1 MGFRI
6 LGPLEV
12 RANGEPLELGGQKQ
26 RALLARLL
34 EQLLLALSRARRQ
47 AEALAAHQDARSTL
61 VEELGIEPGKP
72 LRELQQAILRQDPA
86 LDFAPVALP
95 AAEAARGIFVG
106 RERELAEL

>member
-1 MGFRI
+1 MRLVCLEQRI
-6 LGPLEV
+6 EADLSAGRHAELVSELESLVKEHPL
-12 RANGEPLELGGQKQ
+12 RK
-26 RALLARLL
+26 RLR
-34 EQLLLALSRARRQ
+34 EQLLLALYQAGRQ

-95 AAEAARGIFVG
+95 AAEAARGIFV
-106 RERELAEL
+106 